1 MKGHMVRSTIVLS
14 VYFQFQF
21 TIPSGYPPA
30 DVRIRNW
37 LLSRRHYNQEET
49 AEWLRGFLYAL
60 LRVTLGRLKLEG
72 RVIFYK
78 HLDQNLTVRIP
89 QSQTNLVCQN
99 LTSLKFKN
107 AIVHWRF
114 IFAAA

>member
-1 MKGHMVRSTIVLS
+1 MSLRRPSSPCLYVYAMKGHMVRSTIVLS

-60 LRVTLGRLKLEG
+60 LRVTLFLFKLYG
-72 RVIFYK
+72 
-78 HLDQNLTVRIP
+78 NLLYLHSFHKRR
-89 QSQTNLVCQN
+89 
-99 LTSLKFKN
+99 SLPT
-107 AIVHWRF
+107 AD
-114 IFAAA
+114 